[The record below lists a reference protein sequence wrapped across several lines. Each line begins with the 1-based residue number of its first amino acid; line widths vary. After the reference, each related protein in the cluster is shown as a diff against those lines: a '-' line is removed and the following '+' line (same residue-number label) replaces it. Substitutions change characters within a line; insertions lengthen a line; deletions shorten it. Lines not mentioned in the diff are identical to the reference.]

1 MKHTWM
7 LLNVVYYLFS
17 ISFIQNELQLGLQK
31 VIHWKEANKQGM
43 LGIQR
48 LCVCRLCVYSH

>member
-17 ISFIQNELQLGLQK
+17 ISFIQNELQLRTTESDSLERGK
-31 VIHWKEANKQGM
+31 
-43 LGIQR
+43 
-48 LCVCRLCVYSH
+48 